1 MQVKL
6 LLATA
11 LKTVLAFIYLNCLL
25 STTTVFPFF
34 SVISWRWIRFWDLFP
49 EQKWGDLSLAKK
61 YSEEEDVEV
70 KLQLNHSLRTQ
81 SLFDTLMRFISS
93 SEFLWEICGQNST
106 RKWSPPNFENTR
118 GQQLTVSTKSSCW
131 PLSSAFIFP
140 KWLTLLWF

>member
-34 SVISWRWIRFWDLFP
+34 SVISRRRICFWDLFP

-61 YSEEEDVEV
+61 YFEEEDIEV
-70 KLQLNHSLRTQ
+70 KTPTKSL
-81 SLFDTLMRFISS
+81 
-93 SEFLWEICGQNST
+93 SED
-106 RKWSPPNFENTR
+106 
-118 GQQLTVSTKSSCW
+118 TVSFWYTNEVH
-131 PLSSAFIFP
+131 
-140 KWLTLLWF
+140 